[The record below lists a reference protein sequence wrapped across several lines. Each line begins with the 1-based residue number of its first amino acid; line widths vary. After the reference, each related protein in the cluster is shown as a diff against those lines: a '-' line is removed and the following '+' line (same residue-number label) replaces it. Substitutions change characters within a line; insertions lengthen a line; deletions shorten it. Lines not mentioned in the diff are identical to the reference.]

1 MFDNLFKKSTKTE
14 NINRILKSEC
24 KKFLNIGD
32 IITTIIVS
40 ISREATLHF
49 KHLHILQLLLITC
62 FMLNYVIIYS
72 TVIVNWLYVPLLIL
86 FLMIRVEFNI

>member
-1 MFDNLFKKSTKTE
+1 MFDNLFKTKYKTE

-40 ISREATLHF
+40 IGGEATLHF
-49 KHLHILQLLLITC
+49 KHLHIIQLLLIAC

-72 TVIVNWLYVPLLIL
+72 TAIVNWLYIPLLIL
-86 FLMIRVEFNI
+86 FFMFRVKFNT